1 MGGWVPAPE
10 APGIMGSGGVKY
22 VKFGVLSDTI
32 ADSLY
37 L

>member
-22 VKFGVLSDTI
+22 VKFRVLSDII
-32 ADSLY
+32 ADNLC

>member
-10 APGIMGSGGVKY
+10 APGIMGSGGLKY
-22 VKFGVLSDTI
+22 VKFRVLSDTI
-32 ADSLY
+32 ADNLW